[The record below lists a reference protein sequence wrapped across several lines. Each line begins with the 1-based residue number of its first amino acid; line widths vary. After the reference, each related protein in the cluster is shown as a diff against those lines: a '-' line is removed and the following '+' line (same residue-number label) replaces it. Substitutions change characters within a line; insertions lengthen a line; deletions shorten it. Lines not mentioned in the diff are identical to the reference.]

1 MPPETIRLDVMG
13 MRCPI
18 PVQRIRMAIRDNPGW
33 EQIELVGDDPESLH
47 DIPALAL
54 RMGLSEP
61 VVTEVEGG
69 WAFSL
74 VNGH

>member
-1 MPPETIRLDVMG
+1 MSLQTIRLNVFG

-47 DIPALAL
+47 DIPALAR

-74 VNGH
+74 VNGP